1 MNGSIYLGSPAGESA
16 DGGRTWTSRE
26 RIKAVTSVS
35 ISPNGRFL
43 AVGEV
48 QSPPFLI

>member
-1 MNGSIYLGSPAGESA
+1 
-16 DGGRTWTSRE
+16 
-26 RIKAVTSVS
+26 VS

-48 QSPPFLI
+48 GNVSFSLHM